1 MKTDILKIPTVTLAL
16 KAKRIL
22 GRHRITANVIKID
35 ATTNKNGCAYAIE
48 IPSSDFFSAI
58 TLIREAD
65 IPYGTVSKGE
75 KR

>member
-1 MKTDILKIPTVTLAL
+1 MDILTIPTVTLAL

-22 GRHRITANVIKID
+22 GRHGIKANVIKAD

-48 IPSSDFFSAI
+48 IPSTDFFSAI
-58 TLIREAD
+58 TLIKEAE
-65 IPYGTVSKGE
+65 IPYGTVSKGG